1 MITIA
6 ALFLAGVC
14 LLDAHR
20 QREARK
26 NADRRLRRLIQAQ
39 PPKQRGRQ
47 PGEPINM
54 RYASDR
60 AFAKLIR
67 DIQALEPLH
76 LVDDGTDAA

>member
-1 MITIA
+1 MITIV

-14 LLDAHR
+14 LLDAHHQR
-20 QREARK
+20 QSRRD
-26 NADRRLRRLIQAQ
+26 ADRRLRRLIKAQ

-60 AFAKLIR
+60 AFARLIR

-76 LVDDGTDAA
+76 LVDGDGDAA